1 MAIEFKC
8 VCGKAFRVDDAR
20 AGQRGTC
27 PQCKM
32 PITVPG
38 EPPAVED
45 APEARFQFPREKLM
59 GYLQQH
65 ESSNIFILHPHIPA
79 AREKRAREEFGI
91 DPGDGILGV
100 FHAGLLVGEEE
111 TMVLTESGFYV
122 RKADLARS
130 YGSYESLIE
139 GSIHLEGTRDLVIQA
154 VKPERYRYRVL
165 VPPGIAEYLS
175 KILRGLQLLLNN
187 RDPAPIFAGQSG
199 ANALQELRA
208 ERQGLLP
215 TATMQ
220 GSGSASGGGTGR
232 SGKRGLLG
240 AFRGKKR

>member
-8 VCGKAFRVDDAR
+8 VCGKAFRVEDHL

-38 EPPAVED
+38 EPPRVADEGPSGPRFT
-45 APEARFQFPREKLM
+45 PEQLM
-59 GYLQQH
+59 AYFHQH
-65 ESSNIFILHPHIPA
+65 QSSNIFLLHPHIPEGRA
-79 AREKRAREEFGI
+79 AAVRTFFGI
-91 DPGDGILGV
+91 GEGDPLLGV
-100 FHAGLLVGEEE
+100 FHPGLLVAGEE
-111 TMVLTESGFYV
+111 TMALTGQGLYV
-122 RKADLARS
+122 KKADLTKGF
-130 YGSYESLIE
+130 GSYESLLE

-175 KILRGLQLLLNN
+175 RILRGLQLVLNG
-187 RDPAPIFAGQSG
+187 RDPAPIFAGQSA

-215 TATMQ
+215 TASMQ
-220 GSGSASGGGTGR
+220 GSASGGGE
-232 SGKRGLLG
+232 KRGLLG
-240 AFRGKKR
+240 GILKKR